1 MNKRKG
7 FTMVELLVSMSLFV
21 IVISITS
28 GVFIRS
34 LRTQRISV
42 ALIAAN
48 SNVSLA
54 IEQMAREMR
63 TGQNFSVSGGS
74 EISFTNASGEAVV
87 YRLAN
92 SAIERRIGTG
102 DYKKIT
108 ASNVVIENLN
118 FTLLSDSSYSP
129 RITIT
134 IGVSPANVSVS
145 GIVINLQTT
154 VSSRII
160 GG

>member
-1 MNKRKG
+1 MDSRKG

-34 LRTQRISV
+34 LRTQRVSV

-48 SNVSLA
+48 SNVGLA

-63 TGQNFSVSGGS
+63 TGQSFSASGGS
-74 EISFTNASGEAVV
+74 EITFTNAAGEPVS
-87 YRLAN
+87 YRLNN
-92 SAIERRIGTG
+92 SAVERNAKR
-102 DYKKIT
+102 IT
-108 ASNVVIENLN
+108 ASNVIIDNLK
-118 FTLLSDSSYSP
+118 FILLPDPSYPP